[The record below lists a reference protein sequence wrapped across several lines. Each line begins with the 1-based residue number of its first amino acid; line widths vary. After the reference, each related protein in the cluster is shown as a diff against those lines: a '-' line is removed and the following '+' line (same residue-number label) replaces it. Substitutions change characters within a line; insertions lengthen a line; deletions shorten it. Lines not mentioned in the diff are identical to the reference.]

1 MIKNFTSRI
10 DHTPLYIGQM
20 SKSNVEVRPIS
31 VIMIMH
37 CIICYKYM
45 YVF

>member
-1 MIKNFTSRI
+1 MFFNEQWQMIKNFTSRI

-31 VIMIMH
+31 DCVTLW
-37 CIICYKYM
+37 
-45 YVF
+45 